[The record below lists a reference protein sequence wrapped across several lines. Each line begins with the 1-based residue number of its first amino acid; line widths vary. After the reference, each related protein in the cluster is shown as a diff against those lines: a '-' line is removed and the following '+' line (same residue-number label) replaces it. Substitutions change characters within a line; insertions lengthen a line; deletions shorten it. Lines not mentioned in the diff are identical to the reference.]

1 MGVSQRRPIF
11 PPWSPAGRRGCPDC
25 GDPVEYA
32 VLDVYPTLRT
42 HPERIA
48 IERRVNATG
57 TIAVRWIGDQLHG
70 HRITAQ
76 YPPGDGFVTVVEH
89 RVVCSEQAP
98 PAEQLSLPVPPQQ
111 EGSPQ

>member
-11 PPWSPAGRRGCPDC
+11 PPWSAAGRRGCTYC
-25 GDPVEYA
+25 GDPVEYV
-32 VLDVYPTLRT
+32 VLDVVATGRP

-70 HRITAQ
+70 HRITKQ
-76 YPPGDGFVTVVEH
+76 YPPSDGFVPVVEH
-89 RVVCSEQAP
+89 RLVCTEQEPEAV
-98 PAEQLSLPVPPQQ
+98 QLQLPVPPPQ
-111 EGSPQ
+111 EGHTA